1 MKATDKHSRESGP
14 RVLLRAAIDPGVVLS
29 DLWQLWCGEEHLSS
43 PRQARDPG
51 GLVEMETSCGPGHGV
66 WSLSPNPRAF
76 LLEFFPPLSFP
87 KQMLEVKTELFT
99 KVCALMSLLGKP

>member
-1 MKATDKHSRESGP
+1 MKATDKHSCESGP

-29 DLWQLWCGEEHLSS
+29 DLWQLSCGEEHLSS

-51 GLVEMETSCGPGHGV
+51 GLVETETSCGPGHGV

-76 LLEFFPPLSFP
+76 LLEFFPYY
-87 KQMLEVKTELFT
+87 LFQSKCLKFT
-99 KVCALMSLLGKP
+99 SSD